1 MYTVYVHI
9 YSSIHNILEKCVSST
24 LSAAQ
29 HLPLCKRMDA
39 FCFQGCLCV
48 QEMYSQIISTRP
60 EFARSRRADLQIEA
74 GALRHGGE
82 GRDGRHRGEGTHQ
95 HKDTPA
101 VELVGRA
108 HLETPA

>member
-1 MYTVYVHI
+1 MLSVFMADYAFKK
-9 YSSIHNILEKCVSST
+9 SKCI
-24 LSAAQ
+24 
-29 HLPLCKRMDA
+29 
-39 FCFQGCLCV
+39 
-48 QEMYSQIISTRP
+48 QIIFPQSLSVAT
-60 EFARSRRADLQIEA
+60 ADKADLQVEA